1 MKAPSARTRR
11 IAIFTVGPLAVVGA
25 GLLIWQIS
33 AAAFTAQ
40 TQNVGNSWSSGSVTL
55 TDDDNG
61 VAAFQIT
68 NVTPGATGSNCLLV
82 TSHSTLPGVV
92 KTYVARLGAS
102 GLQDYIIITMDS
114 GTGGSF
120 ANCVGFVPDG
130 PPADTASLT
139 AAAATFSNYATGGQ
153 PWTTTGTSG
162 ETRSYR
168 VRWTFDTASM
178 TQAQIDALQGKSVS
192 VDVVWELQSN

>member
-1 MKAPSARTRR
+1 MRTPSPRARR
-11 IAIFTVGPLAVVGA
+11 IAIFTVGPIAVIGA

-40 TQNVGNSWSSGSVTL
+40 TQNVGNSWSSGTVSL

-68 NVTPGATGSNCLLV
+68 NVTPGQTGSNCLLV

-92 KTYVARLGAS
+92 KTYIARLGAS
-102 GLQDYIIITMDS
+102 GLQDYIIITMGG
-114 GTGGSF
+114 GTGGTF
-120 ANCVGFVPDG
+120 NNCTGFVPDG
-130 PPADTASLT
+130 VPVTAPLS
-139 AAAATFSNYATGGQ
+139 AAAAVYANYATGGL

-162 ETRSYR
+162 ETRSYK
-168 VRWTFDTASM
+168 VSWTFDTSSL
-178 TQAQIDALQGKSVS
+178 TQAQIDALQGKTVS
-192 VDVVWELQSN
+192 ADVVWELQSN